1 MVSTSCLSMGFIVFA
16 HTDRCYAWEEQTAE
30 VNSDDFQLSH
40 FQIRRPFRL
49 GSILSWELHWEL

>member
-1 MVSTSCLSMGFIVFA
+1 MGFIVFA
-16 HTDRCYAWEEQTAE
+16 HTDRCYAWEEQTTE

-49 GSILSWELHWEL
+49 GSILSWELPWEL